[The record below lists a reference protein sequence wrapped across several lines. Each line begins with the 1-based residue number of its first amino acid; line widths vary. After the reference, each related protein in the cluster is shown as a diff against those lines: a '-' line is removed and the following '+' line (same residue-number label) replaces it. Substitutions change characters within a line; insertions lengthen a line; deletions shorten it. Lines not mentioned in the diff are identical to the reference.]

1 MIDYILVLLL
11 IVLITASSILVS
23 ASLIDMGNIKSTEEE
38 YMNNALDGTMVA
50 KYLQHKSKCFDCE
63 DDMISRVGVDGAWMA
78 NPSKTFSAETDGIAQ
93 AGGDISGGFLG
104 KTMKY
109 Y

>member
-1 MIDYILVLLL
+1 MNYIIVVLLIFL
-11 IVLITASSILVS
+11 ILISSILIS
-23 ASLIDMGNIKSTEEE
+23 SSLIEIPSSTQESKEQ
-38 YMNNALDGTMVA
+38 YHDGSVPQ
-50 KYLQHKSKCFDCE
+50 YLHHKSKCFDCE
-63 DDMISRVGVDGAWMA
+63 ADMINRVGTDGAWMA

-93 AGGDISGGFLG
+93 SSGDLSGGFLG

>member
-1 MIDYILVLLL
+1 MIKYIF
-11 IVLITASSILVS
+11 VLILITLITISSIFIS
-23 ASLIDMGNIKSTEEE
+23 ASLIEIPSSTEEE
-38 YMNNALDGTMVA
+38 QYTNGASVPQ
-50 KYLQHKSKCFDCE
+50 YLHHKSKCFDCE
-63 DDMISRVGVDGAWMA
+63 EDMIARHGEEGAWMA

-93 AGGDISGGFLG
+93 AGGDLSGGFLG